1 MASAFDD
8 DNFNPTKNEHF
19 QQVLD
24 KSLANPARRRL
35 IRGGFGLAALSAT
48 AMLPTFAHANT
59 ASAAGKASALG
70 FASLDK
76 GLTDQVVLPPGYSFT
91 VLHAG
96 GDPINTRV
104 PSYSNQGTETD
115 DWSERIGDQ
124 HDGMDL

>member
-1 MASAFDD
+1 MAIAFDD
-8 DNFNPTKNEHF
+8 DNCNPTNNEHF

-59 ASAAGKASALG
+59 ASAPGKASALG

-76 GLTDQVVLPPGYSFT
+76 GLTRPGGTATGLQLHSAARRRRPDQYT
-91 VLHAG
+91 
-96 GDPINTRV
+96 
-104 PSYSNQGTETD
+104 GTK
-115 DWSERIGDQ
+115 
-124 HDGMDL
+124 L